1 MVTVV
6 VWISITV
13 ASIMNIEE
21 GGQITNPRSR
31 RVSWLQAAPEQTAI
45 PAREGDGVEI
55 EAKVNHSYP
64 SLEAPSQFFRR
75 AAWDAAAVT
84 TEVGDARS
92 CADVGL
98 GGDKNERPLKQPRGK
113 VRGSLLAIAYQNL
126 ICMPFAIE
134 KVMAMVESHSREQLS
149 NQHAP
154 TVEGEVQE
162 GDPGSSLVIYR
173 AEEPKCAIRSRS
185 LWVPPASR

>member
-1 MVTVV
+1 VDIAPFFLAFISFFFDVVTVV

-13 ASIMNIEE
+13 ASIMNIKE

-84 TEVGDARS
+84 TEVGDPA
-92 CADVGL
+92 A
-98 GGDKNERPLKQPRGK
+98 
-113 VRGSLLAIAYQNL
+113 VRTWAWA
-126 ICMPFAIE
+126 
-134 KVMAMVESHSREQLS
+134 
-149 NQHAP
+149 
-154 TVEGEVQE
+154 
-162 GDPGSSLVIYR
+162 VIIMSGR
-173 AEEPKCAIRSRS
+173 
-185 LWVPPASR
+185 